1 MKTTD
6 LRVTDTA
13 GNHQFAIVDDSTGQ
27 DIALVYNRSEDSK
40 ETAQLLAAAPE
51 LLNIALSIFEDIQH
65 GTINA
70 KNGISTGSYTY
81 IQLTAAIQKAT
92 NP

>member
-27 DIALVYNRSEDSK
+27 DVALVYNRSEDSK

-51 LLNIALSIFEDIQH
+51 LLEALQKLIDDIEYSKEVLPMGAIGNRQ
-65 GTINA
+65 INFA
-70 KNGISTGSYTY
+70 K
-81 IQLTAAIQKAT
+81 AAIQKAT

>member
-6 LRVTDTA
+6 LRATDTA

-27 DIALVYNRSEDSK
+27 DIALVYNRDEQSK

-51 LLNIALSIFEDIQH
+51 LLKALQKLIDDIEYSKEVLPMGVIGNRQ
-65 GTINA
+65 INSA
-70 KNGISTGSYTY
+70 K
-81 IQLTAAIQKAT
+81 AAIHKAT